1 MKLMVYSHD
10 TYGLGNIRRMLAI
23 CEHLLA
29 TIPNLSILLVS
40 GAPMS
45 HRFRM
50 PAGLDYIKLPCLRR
64 NESGEL
70 AAKYLATSTE
80 DTLRWRAESIRSAA
94 INFKPDLLLVDKKPH
109 GLMGELH
116 PTLDWLTSHSPAT
129 KLVLLLRDILY
140 SPEKTIR
147 EWQQYGYLDTLRDRF
162 HRIWVVGDPAVFDLR
177 QEYRLPATIATKVDF
192 CGYLRKPRSA
202 TPPELIRSRLAV
214 APQQQL
220 VLVTPGG
227 GEDGYRLVSTYLES
241 LEHFPTDRS
250 IASRDR
256 TIKSLIVCGPDMPE
270 HQRKSLQLRVQ
281 CFPNVTLQE
290 FTNDLM
296 GVMAAADAVL
306 SMAGYNTTCEILSLR
321 QRAVVVPRTKPVL
334 EQAIRADCLA
344 RLGLIDTVHPDRLTP
359 QLLAGKLARQL
370 ERSQPPAGEEAL
382 NMSGLQNLS
391 RHLMAWLPLSES
403 KAQPPILCSVPPYI
417 TFRTA

>member
-50 PAGLDYIKLPCLRR
+50 PIGLDYIKLPCLRR
-64 NESGEL
+64 NESGEI

-80 DTLRWRAESIRSAA
+80 DTVRWRAESIRSAA
-94 INFKPDLLLVDKKPH
+94 MNFKPDLLLVDKKPH

-116 PTLDWLTSHSPAT
+116 PTLDWLVTHSPAT
-129 KLVLLLRDILY
+129 KLVLLLRDILH

-147 EWQQYGYLDTLRDRF
+147 DWQQYGYLDTLQDRF
-162 HRIWVVGDPAVFDLR
+162 HRIWVVGDPTIYDVR
-177 QEYRLPATIATKVDF
+177 QEYRLPAAVATKVEF

-202 TPPELIRSRLAV
+202 TPPELIRNRLEV
-214 APQQQL
+214 APHQKL

-241 LEHFPTDRS
+241 LEYVPRAANTDECS
-250 IASRDR
+250 
-256 TIKSLIVCGPDMPE
+256 IKSAIVCGPDMPE

-281 CFPNVTLQE
+281 FFPNVILQE
-290 FTNDLM
+290 FTDDLM
-296 GVMAAADAVL
+296 GYMAAADAVL
-306 SMAGYNTTCEILSLR
+306 SMAGYNTICEILSLQ
-321 QRAVVVPRTKPVL
+321 QRAVVVPRKQPVL
-334 EQAIRADCLA
+334 EQAIRADRLA
-344 RLGLIDTVHPDRLTP
+344 KLGSIDTIHPERLTP
-359 QLLAGKLARQL
+359 QLLAHKLLNQL
-370 ERSQPPAGEEAL
+370 DKPQSPAVEEVL
-382 NMSGLQNLS
+382 NMNGLQNLS
-391 RHLMAWLPLSES
+391 RHLMGLLPLAES
-403 KAQPPILCSVPPYI
+403 PSDTDVLRSVPPYI

>member
-45 HRFRM
+45 HSFRM

-70 AAKYLATSTE
+70 AAKYLGTSTE
-80 DTLRWRAESIRSAA
+80 DTVRWRAESIRSAA
-94 INFKPDLLLVDKKPH
+94 MNFKPDLLLVDKKPH

-116 PTLDWLTSHSPAT
+116 PTLDWLTTHSPAT

-140 SPEKTIR
+140 SPEKTVR
-147 EWQQYGYLDTLRDRF
+147 DWQQYGYLDTLRDRF
-162 HRIWVVGDPAVFDLR
+162 HRIWVVGDPTVFDLR
-177 QEYRLPATIATKVDF
+177 REYCFPPAVATKVDF
-192 CGYLRKPRSA
+192 CGYLRKPPSI
-202 TPPELIRSRLAV
+202 TPPELIRSRLGV
-214 APQQQL
+214 ESHQQL

-227 GEDGYRLVSTYLES
+227 GEDGFHLVSNYLES
-241 LEHFPTDRS
+241 IEHISSARN
-250 IASRDR
+250 IKNRA
-256 TIKSLIVCGPDMPE
+256 IKSLIVCGPDMPE

-281 CFPNVTLQE
+281 FFPDVMFQE

-296 GVMAAADAVL
+296 GYMAAADAVL
-306 SMAGYNTTCEILSLR
+306 SMAGYNTTCEILSLQ

-344 RLGLIDTVHPDRLTP
+344 QLGLIDTIHPERLTP
-359 QLLAGKLARQL
+359 KRLAHKLLSQLDKH
-370 ERSQPPAGEEAL
+370 QPPEVEATL
-382 NMSGLQNLS
+382 NMNGLQNLS
-391 RHLMAWLPLSES
+391 RHLMVVLPLIES
-403 KAQPPILCSVPPYI
+403 KSDPPALCSSPPYI